1 LKLTGEI
8 GIEPGNVNFP
18 FGGLLLQVL
27 QFRFS
32 SGGISL

>member
-8 GIEPGNVNFP
+8 SIEPGNVNFP

-27 QFRFS
+27 QFNFS
-32 SGGISL
+32 PRGISL